1 MLNDLKEEMKKRI
14 LNSEW
19 TNDNAKNFMIDKIE
33 NIVSLIGYPDWY
45 NNETAF
51 NERYEGVGKYSYK
64 M

>member
-1 MLNDLKEEMKKRI
+1 MLNDLKVEMKERI

-19 TNDNAKNFMIDKIE
+19 TNNNAKNFMIEKID

-45 NNETAF
+45 NNQTALI
-51 NERYEGVGKYSYK
+51 ERYNGVR